1 LYHPLDGGGEVDP
14 VARGDENRFD
24 FCFRPNGCADYII
37 AIVKVGVAARFIGHV
52 FVLTDQA

>member
-1 LYHPLDGGGEVDP
+1 LDGGGEVDP